1 MGLVTLA
8 TRWHGDNEPGT
19 VYTKSREPGT
29 RKPQTL
35 ELHPFLHPE
44 PKEQPGT
51 SKAGRGVSLSLSLS
65 LLEREL
71 LLLCLV
77 LGLPVQ
83 AELPQITLGVCFQCG
98 VEDEA
103 AVPSQESRNW
113 FHLLSWD
120 AHRSFIHIRMVGL
133 EPSQLQTG
141 PAGARTRRVSISSSH
156 GYIMA
161 RELLFEALGFFY
173 SS

>member
-1 MGLVTLA
+1 MARGQRAWNCLYQEQRA
-8 TRWHGDNEPGT
+8 RNEETTNPGAPSLPA
-19 VYTKSREPGT
+19 SRAKGAA
-29 RKPQTL
+29 RHIQ
-35 ELHPFLHPE
+35 
-44 PKEQPGT
+44 GR
-51 SKAGRGVSLSLSLS
+51 AGCLFLSLS

-156 GYIMA
+156 GYIMV